1 MSSAIALCRNLTADT
16 TRIGP
21 QEHFLANRTNKM
33 AFIKLLKDYIEQTGV
48 TATQAEG
55 DADAEIVSVAVQLA
69 TYNTRPVVVVA
80 DLDVLVPL
88 LHHWS

>member
-1 MSSAIALCRNLTADT
+1 
-16 TRIGP
+16 
-21 QEHFLANRTNKM
+21 M